1 MLWTLELWERF
12 GYYGL
17 QAILA
22 IYFAR
27 KLGFSDAEAMLI
39 FGSFSALL
47 YGGPLIG
54 SWIGYNYLG
63 TKRTIFIGVGYHIY
77 HLVLVQSLHNIHR

>member
-39 FGSFSALL
+39 FGSFSALFVWWSTNWWL
-47 YGGPLIG
+47 D
-54 SWIGYNYLG
+54 W
-63 TKRTIFIGVGYHIY
+63 R
-77 HLVLVQSLHNIHR
+77 

>member
-1 MLWTLELWERF
+1 MTISDVTHSKNNNITPLWVLWTLELWERF

-22 IYFAR
+22 IYIAR
-27 KLGFSDAEAMLI
+27 KLVFSDAEAMLI
-39 FGSFSALL
+39 FGSFSELL

-54 SWIGYNYLG
+54 GWIGD
-63 TKRTIFIGVGYHIY
+63 
-77 HLVLVQSLHNIHR
+77 

>member
-1 MLWTLELWERF
+1 MACK
-12 GYYGL
+12 
-17 QAILA
+17 AILA

-39 FGSFSALL
+39 FDSFSALL

-54 SWIGYNYLG
+54 SWIG
-63 TKRTIFIGVGYHIY
+63 
-77 HLVLVQSLHNIHR
+77 

>member
-1 MLWTLELWERF
+1 MDIRIIEKF

-17 QAILA
+17 QATLA

-39 FGSFSALL
+39 FGSFQH
-47 YGGPLIG
+47 Y
-54 SWIGYNYLG
+54 YME
-63 TKRTIFIGVGYHIY
+63 VH
-77 HLVLVQSLHNIHR
+77 

>member
-1 MLWTLELWERF
+1 MTISDVTHSINNNITPFWVLWTLELWERF

-27 KLGFSDAEAMLI
+27 SLVFSVAEAMLI
-39 FGSFSALL
+39 FGSFSSLL

-54 SWIGYNYLG
+54 GW
-63 TKRTIFIGVGYHIY
+63 
-77 HLVLVQSLHNIHR
+77 

>member
-1 MLWTLELWERF
+1 MTISDVTHSKKNNITPFWVLWTLELWERF

-17 QAILA
+17 QDILA

-27 KLGFSDAEAMLI
+27 KLVFSDAEAMLS
-39 FGSFSALL
+39 FCSFSALL

-54 SWIGYNYLG
+54 VCIG
-63 TKRTIFIGVGYHIY
+63 
-77 HLVLVQSLHNIHR
+77 